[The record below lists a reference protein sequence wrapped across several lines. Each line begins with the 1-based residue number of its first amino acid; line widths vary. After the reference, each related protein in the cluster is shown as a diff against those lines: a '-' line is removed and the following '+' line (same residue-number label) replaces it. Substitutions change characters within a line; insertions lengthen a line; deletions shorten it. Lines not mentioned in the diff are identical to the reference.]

1 MLYTA
6 MKHPAMLV
14 YLDNQLNSKDNPNE
28 NLGRELLELHTVG
41 VGNYDETDVRQSALI
56 LTGHSY
62 NWEKRAYHYE
72 PGKHYTGPVKVMGFT
87 HPNATAADGPAVLQA
102 YLSYLAHHP
111 GTAHHIAH
119 RLAVRYVSDN
129 PPAALV
135 DRLAQVYLDNG
146 TNLAAVMRA
155 ARGSAAP
162 PGRPAPPGD
171 QHPGAAP

>member
-72 PGKHYTGPVKVMGFT
+72 PGKHYTGPVKV
-87 HPNATAADGPAVLQA
+87 
-102 YLSYLAHHP
+102 
-111 GTAHHIAH
+111 
-119 RLAVRYVSDN
+119 
-129 PPAALV
+129 
-135 DRLAQVYLDNG
+135 
-146 TNLAAVMRA
+146 
-155 ARGSAAP
+155 RGSPIPTPPLPTAP
-162 PGRPAPPGD
+162 PCCRPTCPTWRTTRAPHTTSPTGWPSATCRTTRRR
-171 QHPGAAP
+171 HSSTGSPRCTSTTARTWRL